1 MAVKQIVVIQNGF
14 VLMGSVT
21 QTDDGYTIEDASVI
35 RKWGTTR
42 GLGEIALSGPT
53 KETVLDPCGVVEVER
68 HAVLMRINCMK

>member
-1 MAVKQIVVIQNGF
+1 
-14 VLMGSVT
+14 MGSVT

-53 KETVLDPCGVVEVER
+53 QETVLDPCGAVEVER

>member
-14 VLMGSVT
+14 VLMGNVT
-21 QTDDGYTIEDASVI
+21 RTDDGYTIEDASVI